1 MNKDY
6 YFIVTLQYHVSI
18 DAESKEEARSALN
31 DSIKNVLK
39 LDIDNGMQLSD
50 EEIKLMKLEG
60 DTWIEDP
67 DQPYE
72 EYINTY
78 DK

>member
-6 YFIVTLQYHVSI
+6 YFIVTLQYHVNI

-31 DSIKNVLK
+31 DIYM
-39 LDIDNGMQLSD
+39 DQGIELSD
-50 EEIKLMKLEG
+50 DEIKLMKLEG

>member
-31 DSIKNVLK
+31 DIYM
-39 LDIDNGMQLSD
+39 DQGIELSD
-50 EEIKLMKLEG
+50 DEIKLMKLEG

>member
-1 MNKDY
+1 MNKNY
-6 YFIVTLQYHVSI
+6 YFIVTLQYHVNI
-18 DAESKEEARSALN
+18 DAESKEEARSLLN
-31 DSIKNVLK
+31 DIYN
-39 LDIDNGMQLSD
+39 DQGIELSD
-50 EEIKLMKLEG
+50 EEVKLMKLEG
-60 DTWIEDP
+60 DNWIEDP